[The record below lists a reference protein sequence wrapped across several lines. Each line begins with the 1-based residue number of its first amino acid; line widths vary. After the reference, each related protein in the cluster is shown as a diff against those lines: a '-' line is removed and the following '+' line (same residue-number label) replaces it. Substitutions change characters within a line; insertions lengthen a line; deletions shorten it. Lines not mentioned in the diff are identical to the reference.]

1 MCVASHLKW
10 CWEIYT
16 FKHTIYVNGVMLNI
30 VVEKLLKC
38 REMLNTVKCI
48 IFWLWKGGRGG
59 GMEWCIEKTKLQT
72 GVAST

>member
-1 MCVASHLKW
+1 
-10 CWEIYT
+10 
-16 FKHTIYVNGVMLNI
+16 MLNV

-48 IFWLWKGGRGG
+48 IFWLWKGGEG
-59 GMEWCIEKTKLQT
+59 GMEWCIGKTKLQR

>member
-1 MCVASHLKW
+1 MVLGDLQ
-10 CWEIYT
+10 
-16 FKHTIYVNGVMLNI
+16 FKHTIYVNGVMLDI

-38 REMLNTVKCI
+38 REMLNTVNCI
-48 IFWLWKGGRGG
+48 IFWLWKGGGEGG

>member
-1 MCVASHLKW
+1 
-10 CWEIYT
+10 
-16 FKHTIYVNGVMLNI
+16 MLNI

-48 IFWLWKGGRGG
+48 IFWLWKGGEGGG
-59 GMEWCIEKTKLQT
+59 GMEWCIEKTKLQR

>member
-1 MCVASHLKW
+1 
-10 CWEIYT
+10 
-16 FKHTIYVNGVMLNI
+16 MLNI

-48 IFWLWKGGRGG
+48 IFWLWKGGGV
-59 GMEWCIEKTKLQT
+59 GMEWCIEKTKLQR